1 MTRANLKRIL
11 SKRGEGASI
20 VRAFVGAAGSPAVVR
35 DMDGRLLLGTP
46 STASDESLERHPVRY
61 EGDTVGWVSGGDHAA
76 LIANLLTHLV
86 TREAEKEALLEEV
99 LDLYRQIN
107 LLFNLSEKLA
117 TSLVPATVARLALAE
132 ASRLIEATGGA
143 VLLRSEGTD
152 LHQAVATIGHGIE
165 AQTSLKPDDGIVGA
179 AAASARGEIIN
190 DVRLDSRYVED
201 QAPIRSLIC
210 APLKSKNNAIGTLV
224 LISEAPV
231 TYTAADLKLLN
242 TLASQAAP
250 AIENA
255 LLHEKMLREARE
267 REARLRRQV
276 EELRIELDEAKQ
288 RQKVA
293 EITESDYY
301 QRLRDQAGSLR
312 NIISSGPFDSS
323 T

>member
-20 VRAFVGAAGSPAVVR
+20 IHEFVGAAGNPVVVR
-35 DMDGRLLLGTP
+35 DKDGRLLLGAPGTD
-46 STASDESLERHPVRY
+46 SDEWPESHPVWY
-61 EGDTVGWVSGGDHAA
+61 EGETVGRVSGGDHAA
-76 LIANLLTHLV
+76 LIADLLTHLV
-86 TREAEKEALLEEV
+86 GREAEKEALLEEV

-117 TSLVPATVARLALAE
+117 TSLVPATVARLTLAE

-143 VLLRSEGTD
+143 VLLRGERAD
-152 LHQAVATIGHGIE
+152 LYQAAATIGNGIE
-165 AQTSLKPDDGIVGA
+165 AQTSLKPGDGIVGA
-179 AAASARGEIIN
+179 AAASARAEIIN

-210 APLKSKNNAIGTLV
+210 APLKSKNKAFGALILV
-224 LISEAPV
+224 SKAPV
-231 TYTAADLKLLN
+231 RYTAADLKLLN

-255 LLHEKMLREARE
+255 LLHERMLREARE

-288 RQKVA
+288 RKKVA

-301 QRLRDQAGSLR
+301 QRLRDQAGNLR
-312 NIISSGPFDSS
+312 DIISSS
-323 T
+323 

>member
-20 VRAFVGAAGSPAVVR
+20 VRAFVSAAGSPAVVR
-35 DMDGRLLLGTP
+35 DMDGRLLLGASGTD
-46 STASDESLERHPVRY
+46 SDESLERHPVRC
-61 EGDTVGWVSGGDHAA
+61 EGETVGWVSGGDHAA

-86 TREAEKEALLEEV
+86 AREAEKEALLEEV
-99 LDLYRQIN
+99 LDLYRQVN

-117 TSLVPATVARLALAE
+117 TSLVPATVTRLTLAE

-143 VLLRSEGTD
+143 VLLRGEGTD
-152 LHQAVATIGHGIE
+152 LHQAAATIGHGIE
-165 AQTSLKPDDGIVGA
+165 AQMSLKPDDGIVGA
-179 AAASARGEIIN
+179 AAASARAEIIN
-190 DVRLDSRYVED
+190 DVRLDPRYLED
-201 QAPIRSLIC
+201 QGPIRSLIC
-210 APLKSKNNAIGTLV
+210 APLKSKNEAIGALV
-224 LISEAPV
+224 LVSEAPV

-301 QRLRDQAGSLR
+301 QRLRNQAGNLR
-312 NIISSGPFDSS
+312 NIIDSG
-323 T
+323 

>member
-1 MTRANLKRIL
+1 
-11 SKRGEGASI
+11 
-20 VRAFVGAAGSPAVVR
+20 
-35 DMDGRLLLGTP
+35 MDGRLLLGTP

-152 LHQAVATIGHGIE
+152 LHQAAATIGHGIE
-165 AQTSLKPDDGIVGA
+165 AQASLKPDDGIVA
-179 AAASARGEIIN
+179 AVAASARGEIIN

-210 APLKSKNNAIGTLV
+210 APLKSKNNAIGALV
-224 LISEAPV
+224 IISEAPV

-301 QRLRDQAGSLR
+301 QRLRDQAGNLR
-312 NIISSGPFDSS
+312 DIIGSSQLDSS

>member
-1 MTRANLKRIL
+1 
-11 SKRGEGASI
+11 
-20 VRAFVGAAGSPAVVR
+20 
-35 DMDGRLLLGTP
+35 
-46 STASDESLERHPVRY
+46 VRY
-61 EGDTVGWVSGGDHAA
+61 EGETVGWVSGGDHAD

-86 TREAEKEALLEEV
+86 AREAEKEALLEEV
-99 LDLYRQIN
+99 LDLYRQVN

-117 TSLVPATVARLALAE
+117 TSLVPATVARLTLAE

-143 VLLRSEGTD
+143 VLLRGEGTD
-152 LHQAVATIGHGIE
+152 LHQTAATIDRGIE
-165 AQTSLKPDDGIVGA
+165 AQTSLKPGDGIVSA
-179 AAASARGEIIN
+179 VAASARAEIIN

-201 QAPIRSLIC
+201 QNPIHSLIC
-210 APLKSKNNAIGTLV
+210 APLKSKNKAIGALV
-224 LISEAPV
+224 LVSEAPV

-288 RQKVA
+288 RQQVA

-301 QRLRDQAGSLR
+301 QRLRNQADDLR
-312 NIISSGPFDSS
+312 NIIGSG
-323 T
+323 

>member
-11 SKRGEGASI
+11 SKKREGSSI
-20 VRAFVGAAGSPAVVR
+20 IREFVGATGSPVAVR
-35 DMDGRLLLGTP
+35 DTDGRLLLGAPGTD
-46 STASDESLERHPVRY
+46 SDESPEGHPVRC
-61 EGDTVGWVSGGDHAA
+61 EGETVGWVSGGDHAA
-76 LIANLLTHLV
+76 LIAKLLTHLV
-86 TREAEKEALLEEV
+86 AREAEKEALLEEV

-117 TSLVPATVARLALAE
+117 TSLVPATVARLTLAE

-143 VLLRSEGTD
+143 VLLRGEGAD
-152 LHQAVATIGHGIE
+152 LYQAAATIGRGIE
-165 AQTSLKPDDGIVGA
+165 AQMSLKPDDGIVGA
-179 AAASARGEIIN
+179 VAASTKAEIIN
-190 DVRLDSRYVED
+190 DVHLDLRYVED

-210 APLKSKNNAIGTLV
+210 APLKSKNKAIGALV
-224 LISEAPV
+224 LVSEAPV

-301 QRLRDQAGSLR
+301 QRLRDQAGNLR
-312 NIISSGPFDSS
+312 NIIDSG
-323 T
+323 

>member
-1 MTRANLKRIL
+1 VTRANLKRIL
-11 SKRGEGASI
+11 SKKGDGSSI
-20 VRAFVGAAGSPAVVR
+20 IREFVVAAGSPVAVR
-35 DMDGRLLLGTP
+35 DINGRLLLGAPGTD
-46 STASDESLERHPVRY
+46 SDQSLERYPVLC
-61 EGDTVGWVSGGDHAA
+61 EGETVGWVLGGDHAA

-86 TREAEKEALLEEV
+86 AREAEKEALLEEV

-117 TSLVPATVARLALAE
+117 TSLVPATVASLTLAE
-132 ASRLIEATGGA
+132 ASRLIQATGGA
-143 VLLRSEGTD
+143 VLLRGEGTD
-152 LHQAVATIGHGIE
+152 LHQAAATIGHGIE

-179 AAASARGEIIN
+179 AAASARAEIIN

-210 APLKSKNNAIGTLV
+210 APLKPKNNAIGALV

-288 RQKVA
+288 RRKVA

-301 QRLRDQAGSLR
+301 QRLRDQAGNLR
-312 NIISSGPFDSS
+312 DIIGGSQLDSS

>member
-11 SKRGEGASI
+11 SKTGEGSSI
-20 VRAFVGAAGSPAVVR
+20 IRKLAGAAVSPVVVR

-46 STASDESLERHPVRY
+46 STDADESPESHPVRY
-61 EGDTVGWVSGGDHAA
+61 EGEIVGWVSGGDHAA
-76 LIANLLTHLV
+76 IISDLLTHLV
-86 TREAEKEALLEEV
+86 AREAEQEALLEEV

-117 TSLVPATVARLALAE
+117 TSLVPATVARLTLAE

-143 VLLRSEGTD
+143 VLLRGEGTD
-152 LHQAVATIGHGIE
+152 LHHAAATIGHGIE
-165 AQTSLKPDDGIVGA
+165 AQASLKPGDGIVGA
-179 AAASARGEIIN
+179 AAASARAEIVN

-210 APLKSKNNAIGTLV
+210 APLKSKSNAIGALV
-224 LISEAPV
+224 LVSDTPV
-231 TYTAADLKLLN
+231 TYVAADLKLLN

-255 LLHEKMLREARE
+255 LLHEKMVRQARE

-288 RQKVA
+288 RKKVA

-312 NIISSGPFDSS
+312 NIIRSG
-323 T
+323 